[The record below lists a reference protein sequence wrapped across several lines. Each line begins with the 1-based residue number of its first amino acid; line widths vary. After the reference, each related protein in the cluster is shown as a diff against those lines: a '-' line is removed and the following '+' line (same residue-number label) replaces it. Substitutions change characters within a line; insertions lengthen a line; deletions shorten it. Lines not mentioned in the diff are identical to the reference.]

1 MDEHLLYV
9 GGQWRPGRAAPDPA
23 TSPATGETFASVA
36 MAGPGD
42 VDDAVRAAARGLA
55 GLGGLVGVRP
65 GGLVRAGRRGHSRP
79 PR

>member
-1 MDEHLLYV
+1 MDEHLLCI
-9 GGQWRPGRAAPDPA
+9 GGQWRPGRTAPDPA

-36 MAGPGD
+36 VAGPGD
-42 VDDAVRAAARGLA
+42 VDDAVRAAARA
-55 GLGGLVGVRP
+55 WPDWAALVGVRP